1 VDFFLSQNNLLILVI
16 ALTSGFMLLL
26 PTLMKGRSG
35 GTVSSQQAV
44 QLVNQQ
50 QGIFLDVRS
59 ADLFKTGS
67 IPQARNVPAAD
78 IESRLNSLP
87 KNKPIIVVC
96 DQGRE
101 SARVAGILRKQGF
114 EQAVSLGGGLRA
126 WVQDG
131 LPLAKKS

>member
-114 EQAVSLGGGLRA
+114 EQAVSLSGGLRA